1 MNDETYG
8 NMNHAGDAD
17 IEAANVLKCADCARS
32 DSLVEGLDPVDHM
45 PLTTEA
51 LAGFPDGVPTSTGAN
66 RRQFLAT
73 GVLGM
78 ASVYAA
84 SKIDWQHAMEA
95 AVAEG
100 AVADTNKLVIIYLN
114 GGNDGLNMFVPTGS
128 AYGTGA
134 TDTATTYAKSRGT
147 IGRAKGPN
155 VFDATANTITQLGT
169 VPILGNPELSF
180 AMPLVGGPSAM
191 NVATGGRNGHPANL
205 GIDTLWTAGNVALF
219 PAADFTPSN
228 QSHFEARDFWFAGLL
243 QKSVT
248 GWVGRWL
255 DRYGSDANPLQAVS
269 LDSSISKQIR
279 TLKAPVAAVGSLS
292 GINFGL
298 QNVPT
303 ADINLNA
310 EVAKLAAVATGAGN
324 DQLGRSRSIYDLT
337 VKVSNSL
344 GGLNGQDA
352 VGVNPH
358 GYPQSDLSNKLRRA
372 AVLLGAG
379 LGTRVVTIDW
389 GGFDT
394 HGGQLASQDPQLRT
408 LSAGLAAFQSDLNAR
423 GIGDSTMTLVFS
435 EFGRKIAEND
445 GAGTDH
451 GSGGAMML
459 VGNPVLG
466 GVAGDVPVANGAI
479 LTDPNDTANLM
490 VATDFRQVY
499 KQILGDWLGGDP
511 NAIIPDAQPA
521 FKRADGLAARITKV

>member
-1 MNDETYG
+1 MTDETYG
-8 NMNHAGDAD
+8 SNYGSDAD
-17 IEAANVLKCADCARS
+17 TEAANVLKCADCARS
-32 DSLVEGLDPVDHM
+32 DSLVEGLDPVDHI

-84 SKIDWQHAMEA
+84 SKIDWQQAMEA

-114 GGNDGLNMFVPTGS
+114 GGNDGLNMFVPTG
-128 AYGTGA
+128 
-134 TDTATTYAKSRGT
+134 TAFADYTAKRAG
-147 IGRAKGPN
+147 IGRANGVN
-155 VFDATANTITQLGT
+155 VVDAANAITKLGT
-169 VPILGNPELSF
+169 VPIPGNPELSF
-180 AMPLVGGPSAM
+180 AMPIVGGPSAM
-191 NVATGGRNGHPANL
+191 NVANGGRNGHAANL

-243 QKSVT
+243 KQSVT

-255 DRYGSDANPLQAVS
+255 DRYGSDANPLQAIS

-279 TLKAPVAAVGSLS
+279 TVKAPVAAVGSLT

-303 ADINLNA
+303 TDINLNA
-310 EVAKLAAVATGAGN
+310 EMAKLAAVATGAGN

-352 VGVNPH
+352 IGQNPH
-358 GYPQSDLSNKLRRA
+358 GYPQGALGDRLRRA

-408 LSAGLAAFQSDLNAR
+408 LSASIAAFQSDLNAR

-466 GVAGDVPVANGAI
+466 GVAGDVPIANGAM
-479 LTDPNDTANLM
+479 LTDPNDRANLM

-499 KQILGDWLGGDP
+499 KQILADWLGGDP

-521 FKRADGLAARITKV
+521 FARADGLPARITKV